1 MSDEYRPPPTPDKH
15 SSYATLEQPAGLY
28 TRCVEAGLLTSLAS
42 ERLGRATSS
51 PPQFGHL
58 AEKVVAQASQN
69 VHSNEQMRAP
79 DCSAGRSLS
88 QHSQLGLICS
98 MVCSSIDVGVQRY
111 TMRLSKPETLDH
123 ALVRFNYDRRI
134 GVDTGHDRVARSV
147 RPSGAVVKLLLASGA
162 LHLTWIGPDEQ
173 IGVRRM

>member
-1 MSDEYRPPPTPDKH
+1 MG
-15 SSYATLEQPAGLY
+15 SYPTLEQPAGLC
-28 TRCVEAGLLTSLAS
+28 TRCTDAGLLTSLAS

-79 DCSAGRSLS
+79 DRSAGRSLS

-98 MVCSSIDVGVQRY
+98 MTLSSVVEFILIDV
-111 TMRLSKPETLDH
+111 H
-123 ALVRFNYDRRI
+123 N
-134 GVDTGHDRVARSV
+134 
-147 RPSGAVVKLLLASGA
+147 AV
-162 LHLTWIGPDEQ
+162 
-173 IGVRRM
+173 